1 VSRSLFS
8 QRIEA
13 VRSPAPASADT
24 LRLCVT
30 ERDAFLA
37 AVTISGLTYEEIA
50 ARVGLTKQ
58 AVHKWGREG
67 VPHSRVRAFCN
78 ATGTTLLRDFLDRER
93 AVKAIQGR
101 QRESERIAHIASY
114 TLAGVAA

>member
-1 VSRSLFS
+1 MC
-8 QRIEA
+8 A
-13 VRSPAPASADT
+13 
-24 LRLCVT
+24 T

-37 AVTISGLTYEEIA
+37 SVLISRATYEEIA
-50 ARVGLTKQ
+50 GRIGVTKQ

-67 VPHSRVRAFCN
+67 VPHNRVRAFCN

-114 TLAGVAA
+114 TLAGAAA